1 LLGSALAGCAGL
13 GSEADQPGPAPHAAV
28 PPTQAAAAPT
38 NSPAGAPAA
47 GAPAQK
53 EPATAPAPTSADA
66 PAVWAEQ
73 GSHFEGFVASRL
85 DERWTDGAHDLDW
98 TNLVSVDW
106 SDPRRPWIKA
116 HVVARVAA
124 DLDGR
129 QARGVYNG
137 LSDTH
142 DQSVDFKLYDAY
154 VDIAPADGLGQL
166 RIGRQLEFDAPEIV
180 HYDGLSFRSHP
191 TAEKEFTVGLYGGI
205 PVRLYQGTSDNR
217 SLLGAFAEERPWKG
231 GRARVDW
238 MHLVDDTVP
247 DTGNG
252 IIGLG
257 LWQQFENGWAGEA
270 QYTRL
275 EDQDRDLRMR
285 AQWTSAS
292 SGFTAAATYYQLFG
306 ALNELPADIDP
317 YTAVLMALFPYRQF
331 GLSTSAELSK
341 RVVLDLA
348 IDARRVD
355 DSSDLGEFNRD
366 WERYR
371 ATAVLRDVLAQH
383 LDLSVSGDVWDGDD
397 RDTTTWGVDLN
408 YDTREQWKF
417 SAGSYY
423 SLYKYD
429 LFQNSERDD
438 VRTWYARA
446 DWKLT
451 PKLSLELGYVY
462 EDADQNQYNVV
473 RGGAVWHF

>member
-1 LLGSALAGCAGL
+1 
-13 GSEADQPGPAPHAAV
+13 
-28 PPTQAAAAPT
+28 
-38 NSPAGAPAA
+38 
-47 GAPAQK
+47 
-53 EPATAPAPTSADA
+53 
-66 PAVWAEQ
+66 
-73 GSHFEGFVASRL
+73 
-85 DERWTDGAHDLDW
+85 
-98 TNLVSVDW
+98 
-106 SDPRRPWIKA
+106 
-116 HVVARVAA
+116 
-124 DLDGR
+124 
-129 QARGVYNG
+129 
-137 LSDTH
+137 
-142 DQSVDFKLYDAY
+142 
-154 VDIAPADGLGQL
+154 
-166 RIGRQLEFDAPEIV
+166 
-180 HYDGLSFRSHP
+180 
-191 TAEKEFTVGLYGGI
+191 
-205 PVRLYQGTSDNR
+205 
-217 SLLGAFAEERPWKG
+217 
-231 GRARVDW
+231 
-238 MHLVDDTVP
+238 
-247 DTGNG
+247 
-252 IIGLG
+252 
-257 LWQQFENGWAGEA
+257 
-270 QYTRL
+270 
-275 EDQDRDLRMR
+275 
-285 AQWTSAS
+285 
-292 SGFTAAATYYQLFG
+292 
-306 ALNELPADIDP
+306 
-317 YTAVLMALFPYRQF
+317 MALFPYRQF